1 MSKEEDAVKKLIR
14 FLSRIRIQFR
24 RSSSL
29 TKTVVI
35 STCVLSL
42 VALLTLHLTIHS
54 AQKRTEELAKEAAQL
69 EQEQTDLNDKIDS
82 IGSAEGVE
90 NIAQDEGMVGEND
103 LIITPNT
110 GK

>member
-1 MSKEEDAVKKLIR
+1 MKKLIKL
-14 FLSRIRIQFR
+14 LSRIRIKFR

-35 STCVLSL
+35 STVALSL
-42 VALLTLHLTIHS
+42 VALLTLHLTIN
-54 AQKRTEELAKEAAQL
+54 AARKRAEELRSEAAQL
-69 EQEQTDLNDKIDS
+69 EQENKELGDKIDS
-82 IGSAEGVE
+82 IGSADGVE

-103 LIITPNT
+103 IIIIPNN

>member
-1 MSKEEDAVKKLIR
+1 MKKLIR
-14 FLSRIRIQFR
+14 FLSRIRIKFR

-35 STCVLSL
+35 SACVLSL
-42 VALLTLHLTIHS
+42 VALLTLHLTIRS
-54 AQKRTEELAKEAAQL
+54 TQKRAEELAKEAAQL
-69 EQEQTDLNDKIDS
+69 EQENKELGDKIDS

-103 LIITPNT
+103 VIIVPNT